1 MSEQIIVKFD
11 YNTAL
16 LNKVVKDARA
26 INTADM
32 AQVEQT
38 KKELVTLRGKIQAQ
52 GKGFREQ
59 AIAYNKEVLK
69 QENEFVGLIEPIEI
83 EYKEILKKDN
93 EKKVIE
99 ARKELLPMKKRQ
111 LQALTKIVMTDD
123 ESILEMNDEQWVA
136 YYNAQFQ
143 INEERTQYEEM
154 RIRQEKERVE
164 REAEI
169 REEMETKAKLD
180 AEQALKQAQEDQINA
195 VQAEKDKAEDQAN
208 KEKERHQAQKQAED
222 NAEKA
227 RLKKEVEEKAKME
240 SNKRYQAWLEE
251 NNYNEKDGMI
261 LQETADNILL
271 YKLVSKY
278 DK

>member
-222 NAEKA
+222 DAEKA

-240 SNKRYQAWLEE
+240 ADKKYQDWLIENKYSEE
-251 NNYNEKDGMI
+251 TMMLK
-261 LQETADNILL
+261 ETEDSILL
-271 YKLVSKY
+271 YKLVTKY
-278 DK
+278 NK